1 MPKIRKSVYIGIGGT
16 GIKAIANAK
25 KMYEEIFGEDRI
37 PAEIAFVAIDFD
49 RAIATDTNLPT
60 RIDRDFINIPNA
72 LNPLQ
77 IYTTM
82 SKQGM
87 YKWIFDKNAN
97 YIPNNIQNGA
107 SQVRTTG
114 RLLTELIMPNIQT
127 KIDTAIQQVTT
138 MRPKSNEYDVD
149 SDPRVD
155 IHIAMSLA
163 GGTGCGSFINIAQY
177 IKEQYKSNVVLYGYG
192 VLYSVFRTMDPG
204 ALATPRVRLNSYS
217 AVLDLDYFQSASV
230 TNPVSFVVQGQK
242 KTINSPLYNYF
253 YLVDNTTEAGNIVPH
268 VNLLCQALG
277 TCMYLSGGE
286 LGDSVRT
293 MFSNAEW
300 TLSNYNWDNK
310 LGWAHR
316 IGVCQVVYNGEQLAD
331 IYALKAKLALIRQ
344 LKAAG
349 SDVEQE
355 ATNWTEVA
363 GVREDGN
370 EFNMLIDSI
379 FSPDAFGRLRDVVL
393 SSDDSYEAT
402 YSAIRQYIENY
413 QTFPSKDA
421 LQPLRE
427 RILNSLNEKVVS
439 ILNGAG
445 GVADVMTFLNSL
457 SRICSGYKRE
467 MEDERQAFISSVQT
481 KEAAL
486 EVECNAYNSYS
497 KKPWPLCTKSGKAEH
512 LEALASAAKG
522 IIKAKIEARRRE
534 EAAEVFMVLLNEI
547 NNLLSE
553 VKSTNAIL
561 DSLIDV
567 YSDELVAQQN
577 LKQNNHLFEYDLS
590 AKDRLSLALGQNDV
604 SLSDFALSLPKPML
618 ELTKEEL
625 VSAFD
630 AYAAAL
636 PGCKKY
642 KDVLI
647 EDVINNL
654 SPADYERLKSE
665 IAIKSSPLLALRDG
679 GLLDPATGKTP
690 SQKMNL
696 QYMVSLFKADKDKA
710 SRLESDPNLQL
721 GDFKPQFI
729 PSDTPT
735 MRQRMI
741 FYRSDAAI
749 IPYCVQCLDESVR
762 NEYEMTLASVNAGNA
777 MFHPHFDLQIF
788 GEMKKSDFKLKPE
801 MTDEAMFYWVA
812 GQLFGWTVINEKARN
827 MEKGPN
833 GETIKEIDKQDV
845 QHEKYLRYERN
856 KYWYWNEKGTGKGMA
871 GKWTEINTADRKRA
885 FDFFKTD
892 VLNTLREDYKAL
904 ILSKLG
910 EFGIG
915 KYKFMIEEL
924 IANGKMDYIDKHMCA
939 SKSSST
945 IYSGNTLEAGFVDE
959 EWAYIESKFW
969 NALQLL
975 K

>member
-1 MPKIRKSVYIGIGGT
+1 MPKIRRSVYIGIGGT

-37 PAEIAFVAIDFD
+37 PSEIAFVAVDFD

-60 RIDRDFINIPNA
+60 RIDRDFINLPNA

-82 SKQGM
+82 SRQGM
-87 YKWIFDKNAN
+87 YKWIFEKNAN

-114 RLLTELIMPNIQT
+114 RLLTELIMPNIQS
-127 KIDTAIQQVTT
+127 KIDFAIQQVTT
-138 MRPKSNEYDVD
+138 MRPISEEYSVD
-149 SDPRVD
+149 PDPRVD
-155 IHIAMSLA
+155 VHIAMSLA

-177 IKEQYKSNVVLYGYG
+177 IKERYDSQVVLFGYG

-217 AVLDLDYFQSASV
+217 AVMDLDYFQSASV
-230 TNPVSFVVQGQK
+230 TNPVSFVVQGQE

-286 LGDSVRT
+286 LGDAVRS

-300 TLSNYNWDNK
+300 TLGNYNWDNK

-363 GVREDGN
+363 HVREDGD
-370 EFNMLIDSI
+370 EYNMLINGI
-379 FSPDAFGRLRDVVL
+379 FSPDAFARLRDVVL
-393 SSDDSYEAT
+393 SADDNYEAT
-402 YSAIRQYIENY
+402 YQAIKRYVDNY
-413 QTFPSKDA
+413 QTFPSKDD
-421 LQPLRE
+421 LKPLRE
-427 RILNSLNEKVVS
+427 RILASLHEKVAG
-439 ILNGAG
+439 ILNGDG
-445 GVADVMTFLNSL
+445 GVADVQTFLNSL
-457 SRICSGYKRE
+457 SRICSGYKGE
-467 MEDERQAFISSVQT
+467 MENERQTFIASVQT

-486 EVECNAYNSYS
+486 EEDCKAYQTYS
-497 KKPWPLCTKSGKAEH
+497 RKPWPLCSKSGKQEH
-512 LEALASAAKG
+512 LEGLASASKG
-522 IIKAKIEARRRE
+522 VLKAKIEARRRE
-534 EAAEVFMVLLNEI
+534 EAAEIFVVLVNEI
-547 NNLLSE
+547 NNILSE
-553 VKSTNAIL
+553 VKAINSIL
-561 DSLIDV
+561 DSLMET
-567 YSDELVAQQN
+567 YSEELVAQQN
-577 LKQNNHLFEYDLS
+577 LKQSNNLFEYDLS
-590 AKDRLSLALGQNDV
+590 AKDRLNLSLGQHDV
-604 SLSDFALSLPKPML
+604 SLADFALTLSKPML
-618 ELTKEEL
+618 ELTREE
-625 VSAFD
+625 FD
-630 AYAAAL
+630 KALGEYAANL

-647 EDVINNL
+647 DDVIENL
-654 SPADYERLKSE
+654 SQSEYEKLKLE
-665 IAIKSSPLLALRDG
+665 IAVKSSPLLALRDG

-696 QYMVSLFKADKDKA
+696 QYMVSLYKEDINAK
-710 SRLESDPNLQL
+710 SRMESDPNLKL

-729 PSDTPT
+729 PSDTPN

-749 IPYCVQCLDESVR
+749 IPYCAQCLDDSVR
-762 NEYEMTLASVNAGNA
+762 NEYEMTLARVSAGNA

-788 GEMKKSDFKLKPE
+788 GEMKKTDFKLKPE

-812 GQLFGWTVINEKARN
+812 GQLFGWTEIVEKARN
-827 MEKGPN
+827 MEKGLN
-833 GETIKEIDKQDV
+833 GETLKELSKEEV
-845 QHEKYLRYERN
+845 SHEKYIRFDKN

-871 GKWTEINTADRKRA
+871 GKWTEINTPNRENA
-885 FDFFKTD
+885 FEYFKTE
-892 VLNTLREDYKAL
+892 VLNGLREEFKAL
-904 ILSKLG
+904 IISKREEHG
-910 EFGIG
+910 AA
-915 KYKFMIEEL
+915 KYKMLIEDL
-924 IANGKMDYIDKHMCA
+924 QKAGKMDYIDRHICA
-939 SKSSST
+939 SKSSAT
-945 IYSGNTLEAGFVDE
+945 IYSGNTHEAEFVDQ
-959 EWAYIESKFW
+959 EWAYLDEKFW
-969 NALQLL
+969 NSLQLL